1 MIDNSDSRYVVRFC
15 YHSYDYRL
23 NWSQLSPIT
32 IAKCVVAGN
41 KKEKKRDQIPLNG
54 KLTHVNKHELAGD
67 SKKELTSPV

>member
-1 MIDNSDSRYVVRFC
+1 M
-15 YHSYDYRL
+15 
-23 NWSQLSPIT
+23 NWSPLSPIT

-41 KKEKKRDQIPLNG
+41 KKENKRDQIPLNG

>member
-15 YHSYDYRL
+15 YHSYDNRL
-23 NWSQLSPIT
+23 NWSPLSPII

-41 KKEKKRDQIPLNG
+41 KKENKRGQIPLNG

-67 SKKELTSPV
+67 SKTN